1 MPAPPPARRRWRY
14 WRLTLLLLPWLLAMG
29 IGFPLL
35 WTQMDEVFQGP
46 LRRARVETLEEA
58 ARALARAADGLRRD
72 ARFLSELAALDAGAG
87 ALRSGTDSAR
97 LMLAFARGAS
107 GYGRLHWMDAD
118 GRERLRVE
126 QGTGAGPRLV
136 PAAGLRDAGGDTEF
150 DRASHLP
157 AGDVYFS
164 GFDLR
169 RDAEGAAVQ
178 PPQPV
183 LRVAAPVYDETT
195 LRGVVVLELQAAEL
209 LDRLAAVGH
218 AQHIDL
224 YLVHQDGHWI
234 SGPGP
239 AREGRG
245 LLADTEPALWQAM
258 QQRADGLFQ
267 QGEARWAFRR
277 LDVARDPGVP
287 SGQSGPQDDLKLR
300 LLARVDPEAESEAG
314 WRWKQPL
321 AAAMAAV
328 LAVALLLAL
337 QLARSMRAEA
347 RHTRELR
354 AANRALTEANDNLH
368 SMQADLTRAE
378 RLSSLGLMVAGVAH
392 ELNTPLG
399 SATLA
404 LSTARQELDQ
414 LAQRLQQG
422 LRRSDLEHYVQAGGA
437 GLETVREAVRR
448 AAALVQRFKQVAVDR
463 ASMQRRVFDLAQ
475 IVTDAD
481 PRLQHWPPDGRIA
494 LRLQL
499 APGLEMDSYPG
510 PLEQVVS
517 NLLENALLH
526 AFEDRT
532 RGCITLQALADGA
545 EHVLLRFADDGSG
558 IPEAQLPRIF
568 DPFFTTRRHAGGTGL
583 GLHIVHQT
591 VVDLLGGTLHA
602 ENAPGGGAVFVLRLP
617 RHAPQRAGD

>member
-1 MPAPPPARRRWRY
+1 
-14 WRLTLLLLPWLLAMG
+14 MG

-46 LRRARVETLEEA
+46 LRRARADALEDA
-58 ARALARAADGLRRD
+58 ARAIARAADGLRRD
-72 ARFLSELAALDAGAG
+72 VRFLGELAALDPAQGT
-87 ALRSGTDSAR
+87 LRAGTDSAR
-97 LMLAFARGAS
+97 LMLAFARGAG
-107 GYGRLHWMDAD
+107 GYSRLYWIDA
-118 GRERLRVE
+118 GGQERLRIE
-126 QGTGAGPRLV
+126 QTAAGPHLAPV
-136 PAAGLRDAGGDTEF
+136 AQLEDARGDSSF
-150 DRASHLP
+150 DRAAHLP

-164 GFDLR
+164 GFELR
-169 RDAEGAAVQ
+169 RDASGNVAQ
-178 PPQPV
+178 PWQPV
-183 LRVAAPVYDETT
+183 LRVATPLYDEAE
-195 LRGVVVLELQAAEL
+195 LRGVVLLELQASDL
-209 LDRLAAVGH
+209 LDRLSAVGR
-218 AQHIDL
+218 ANHIDL
-224 YLVHQDGHWI
+224 YLLHQDGHWI
-234 SGPGP
+234 RGPEP
-239 AREGRG
+239 ARDWRS
-245 LLADTEPALWQAM
+245 LLANTDPALWSDL
-258 QQRADGLFQ
+258 QQRPDGQLQ
-267 QGEARWAFRR
+267 VRDDTWEFRR
-277 LDVARDPGVP
+277 LDVARGPGVP
-287 SGQSGPQDDLKLR
+287 SGQSGAQDDLKLR
-300 LLARVDPEAESEAG
+300 LLARVDPQAQSEAG

-337 QLARSMRAEA
+337 QLARSMRTEA

-481 PRLQHWPPDGRIA
+481 PRLQHWPADGRIA

-526 AFEDRT
+526 AFDGRA

-545 EHVLLRFADDGSG
+545 EHVLLRFADDGNG

-617 RHAPQRAGD
+617 RRAPQRADD